1 MKIKY
6 FYAPLFL
13 LILLQVPL
21 SGQLPD
27 STFGIPTS
35 FDGPPR
41 PGVTGCDFGER
52 QDRCQAALHL
62 EDGRILLA
70 GYTSG
75 EDETDFALV
84 RLLPDGHYDEIAGP
98 QGQMR
103 LDLGYTTDSCLA
115 ASLYQEEWVLMGG
128 CVKPPGQEGYA
139 LLLTKVDVDGLPDPA
154 FGNEGLVLIDL
165 PTRDEMITHIRPL
178 PDGKILIGGNILYEG
193 YSFYAP
199 DSTDIF
205 VGRLLPN
212 GQVDS
217 TFGTNG
223 FIHKRF
229 DPYCRSSILGDL
241 EIDGNGHIL
250 ITGGSFSPYPGE
262 YGIDCPNHIVICR
275 SLPDG
280 QPDPSFG
287 ENGVV
292 ELSNTKGR
300 ASALLIEEDGKI
312 VITGLTGHSLS
323 WRPAYTYLS
332 RLLPNGQ
339 LDPFFGAGGQFIQA
353 VIMYTDGSEPVD
365 VIKVGGKYYVGVL
378 DSPEGFHI
386 AFGLLRLTG
395 FGAIDT
401 TFGDNGVY
409 HSAAWLPFYG
419 EIEQISTIDSQSIY
433 LTGTYSLLTNDN
445 MMISKVNLPEIISS
459 TKASQEK
466 EIRVFPNPS
475 TTGKIFFDYTGAFI
489 REKITILLFDIQG
502 RLAYQR
508 KILLTAGSNEI
519 DISGLPNG
527 LYSLEVQGKY
537 FRHVEKLVV
546 QH

>member
-262 YGIDCPNHIVICR
+262 YGIDCPNHIVVC
-275 SLPDG
+275 SYLPDG

-287 ENGVV
+287 ENGLL

-312 VITGLTGHSLS
+312 VVTGLTGHSLS
-323 WRPAYTYLS
+323 WRPSYTYLS
-332 RLLPNGQ
+332 RLLPDGQ
-339 LDPFFGAGGQFIQA
+339 FDPSFAVDGQFIEFI
-353 VIMYTDGSEPVD
+353 IMYTDGTEAVD
-365 VIKVGGKYYVGVL
+365 ILRIGDNYYLGIL

-386 AFGLLRLTG
+386 AFGLLSITDSGVRDTS
-395 FGAIDT
+395 FGN
-401 TFGDNGVY
+401 NGVY

-433 LTGTYSLLTNDN
+433 LAGTYHTLTHNN
-445 MMISKVNLPEIISS
+445 MMISKVKLTDIISA
-459 TKASQEK
+459 TNAPQET
-466 EIRVFPNPS
+466 EIAVFPNPC
-475 TTGKIFFDYTGAFI
+475 TTGKIYFDAAGSLVG
-489 REKITILLFDIQG
+489 ENITILLSDMQG
-502 RLAYQR
+502 RMAYQR
-508 KILLTAGSNEI
+508 RLLPVAGVNEV
-519 DISGLPNG
+519 DISSVSNG
-527 LYSLEVQGKY
+527 IYRLELVGRH
-537 FRHVEKLVV
+537 FRQVRKLIV